1 MDKIKDIFNM
11 VVDSPNMVNNK
22 LPWNCWNSCMN
33 DSEGNIA
40 KWAGEVFRVGAF
52 VILVFSIIASVSGMI
67 PGDDGVN
74 IMAVLGGLVWIYV
87 AFPIAQIIRDAGNS
101 VASSTSDIITLFWHD
116 IALATI
122 RAWGYVTALVAL
134 VAALLGIISAV
145 TLGNLDMT
153 GSVDVSWLDNMD
165 YFYALPASA
174 MDALTNM
181 FGLEWV
187 GERLN
192 DLWGWNI
199 TDGKAAADG
208 TWAGGL
214 IFSLWGLVQV
224 AVILLKLYVVLA
236 IYKWIWTILNT
247 LFKFIANPYLP
258 FKSK

>member
-1 MDKIKDIFNM
+1 M
-11 VVDSPNMVNNK
+11 
-22 LPWNCWNSCMN
+22 
-33 DSEGNIA
+33 
-40 KWAGEVFRVGAF
+40 
-52 VILVFSIIASVSGMI
+52 
-67 PGDDGVN
+67 
-74 IMAVLGGLVWIYV
+74 
-87 AFPIAQIIRDAGNS
+87 
-101 VASSTSDIITLFWHD
+101 
-116 IALATI
+116 
-122 RAWGYVTALVAL
+122 VAL
-134 VAALLGIISAV
+134 VAALLGIIAAV
-145 TLGNLDMT
+145 TMGYLDMT
-153 GSVDVSWLDNMD
+153 GGVDVSWLDNMD

-236 IYKWIWTILNT
+236 IYKWIWTCLLYT
-247 LFKFIANPYLP
+247 SPSP
-258 FKSK
+258 RD